1 MAGALCPLSLSLVF
15 AVGGENSQMIQPFEE
30 DPAIAWVCLWDTV
43 ELDADRWA
51 VGEAALPL
59 LDFYPLC
66 VFKSK
71 RSQVEGRRVERGLDA
86 DRWAV
91 GGTALLS

>member
-1 MAGALCPLSLSLVF
+1 
-15 AVGGENSQMIQPFEE
+15 MIQSFEE
-30 DPAIAWVCLWDTV
+30 DPAIACLCLWDTV
-43 ELDADRWA
+43 ELDVDRWV

-59 LDFYPLC
+59 LVC

-71 RSQVEGRRVERGLDA
+71 RSQAEGRRVERGLDA

>member
-1 MAGALCPLSLSLVF
+1 
-15 AVGGENSQMIQPFEE
+15 MIQSFEE
-30 DPAIAWVCLWDTV
+30 DPAIACLCLWDTV
-43 ELDADRWA
+43 ELDVDRWV

-59 LDFYPLC
+59 LVC

-91 GGTALLS
+91 GGSRVADRWAVAALPTTIGCRRRLGRGN